1 MSKLA
6 LAGIDR
12 GRPDR
17 GPETVHL
24 DITNSCNTNCITC
37 WDHSELLRAPRSAA
51 WKRMRVELAPFVS
64 LLDDIAS
71 LGGLR
76 AIVLSGMG
84 EPFTHP
90 DVYAMIEAVKQR
102 GLHLTIITNLVACDV
117 ERVLSLGVDQLLIGI
132 HGASERAYLDFHP
145 SFGPAHYA
153 RLLDM
158 LGRFRAAGR
167 RYKHVQVISGVNAH
181 ELVEMVELGHR
192 YEARQINFK
201 LASLGEGT
209 EASRITPAQREH
221 LRSEL
226 LPRATARAAELGVE
240 TNLDVFASQ
249 LAAGGGR
256 TASIA
261 DVGCFMGFAY
271 ARVLVDGTVL
281 YCCNTA
287 VRVAKLDE
295 GEPFSK
301 LWHGPAWNALR
312 DRFRTG
318 DYLPSCD
325 QCGKL
330 NQNVKLAKL
339 LESKLGRARL
349 LEVTGRGPNAR
360 ARRRLPLAPPPSSGE
375 GGA

>member
-6 LAGIDR
+6 LPGIDR

-37 WDHSELLRAPRSAA
+37 WDHSELLDAPRSAA
-51 WKRMRVELAPFVS
+51 WKRMRRELDSFVS
-64 LLDDIAS
+64 VLDDIAS

-90 DVYAMIEAVKQR
+90 DVYAMIEAVKRR

-117 ERVLSLGVDQLLIGI
+117 DRVLELGVDQLLIGI

-145 SFGPAHYA
+145 SFGPVHHA

-158 LGRFRAAGR
+158 LERFRAAGR
-167 RYKHVQVISGVNAH
+167 RYKHVQVISRVNAH

-192 YEARQINFK
+192 FEAHQLNFK

-209 EASRITPAQREH
+209 EASRVTEAQREQ
-221 LRSEL
+221 LRMDL
-226 LPRATARAAELGVE
+226 VPRAMVRAAELGVA
-240 TNLDVFASQ
+240 TNLDVFVSQ
-249 LAAGGGR
+249 LDAGGGR

-261 DVGCFMGFAY
+261 DVGCFMGFVY
-271 ARVLVDGTVL
+271 ARVLVDDTVL

-287 VRVAKLDE
+287 VRVGSLAE
-295 GEPFSK
+295 GEPFSR
-301 LWHGPAWNALR
+301 LWHGPSWNALR
-312 DRFRTG
+312 DRFRSG

-330 NQNVKLAKL
+330 NQNVKLAKQV
-339 LESKLGRARL
+339 ESKLGRTRL
-349 LEVTGRGPNAR
+349 LEITGRGPNAQP
-360 ARRRLPLAPPPSSGE
+360 RRRLPIAPG